1 MKFAPSFQPP
11 PREMIAAIEM
21 RLPGLAQLF
30 VNRVDAAL
38 QGLDVTLTSWWR
50 SQARNDDVGGAQLSQ
65 HLLGLAIDLVGPD
78 EDEAERRLRALGF
91 VVIRHAVP
99 GGKLHVHAQAL
110 PAGIIKAVVQR

>member
-1 MKFAPSFQPP
+1 LKFAPSFAAP
-11 PREMIAAIEM
+11 PREMIVALEL
-21 RLPGLAQLF
+21 RLPGLARMF
-30 VNRVDAAL
+30 VERADLAL
-38 QGLDVTLTSWWR
+38 AGLDVTATSWWR

-78 EDEAERRLRALGF
+78 EAEAERRLRAAGF

-110 PAGIIKAVVQR
+110 PAGIIKAVFQR

>member
-11 PREMIAAIEM
+11 PREMVAALEL

-30 VNRVDAAL
+30 VQRVDAAVA
-38 QGLDVTLTSWWR
+38 GLDVVGTSWWR

-78 EDEAERRLRALGF
+78 EREAEKRLRALGF

-99 GGKLHVHAQAL
+99 GGSLHVHAQAL
-110 PAGIIKAVVQR
+110 PAGIIKAIFR